1 MTELATLSQAGAK
14 ALALYTAWKT
24 VGLNKDNSEDDDYKP
39 YHATEADRE
48 AAELASKHS
57 ESMLRGAAV
66 MAALVER
73 SKMVPKAH
81 PNKPKRTPKK
91 RA

>member
-1 MTELATLSQAGAK
+1 MTTTVLTEAGAK

-24 VGLNKDNSEDDDYKP
+24 VGLNKDNSEGEDYKP

-48 AAELASKHS
+48 SAELAGKHS

-73 SKMVPKAH
+73 QKLEPKA
-81 PNKPKRTPKK
+81 PEPKPKRTPKK